1 MDSREVDPK
10 GPRDIRGLQPQM
22 QEDRFSIASMVMAR
36 VHRYKIL
43 LKKHWWVMILG
54 IILGVAAGLVYVT
67 MSPPSF
73 QSESKMV
80 MAQRMAI
87 SEKLVSD
94 EIQNFMGTQSEMLKS
109 RLVQMRAM
117 DKLIEKHPE
126 IKQEWEERLALNP
139 NAKMF
144 DFSSRDRLRN
154 QTLTLT
160 ATGEDPALVQ
170 VYLNEVMQAYLD
182 WKRELRQQTSETTF
196 ESLTN
201 QLATLDIEIQ
211 SLRDGISN
219 FRATNNV
226 VMLEQVG
233 SGRAKELGEI
243 NMELNRTRRLL
254 DALNQMTPEQIQAAV
269 MRESGTSMAAGA
281 VGGDVGTEMSSAL
294 SKPQAEYYKSL
305 QELEKLKSNRQDLSE
320 FLRDSHRKIR
330 ELDEQIAALQRV
342 VDSFRDLAMGIITSQ
357 RDALEIRVK
366 QLEVDFDK
374 MQEQASAADKMLVEF
389 SNMQEDLVRKQ
400 DMFQKLSEML
410 RTVDLSKVMSNESLN
425 IMDHASVAKSVAH
438 KKLKLLLGLLAG
450 GFLGIVALY
459 LIDLFDD
466 TFGTI
471 GEMRDQFTET
481 VLGQIP
487 EIKAF
492 QKDNDIHLLSE
503 ENPDSH
509 ALVESFRNLR
519 SSIVFSYPDGEV
531 PQTICVTS
539 SVPAE
544 GKSTVAANLAVSL
557 AAGNMKVLLVDGD
570 IRRGHLCSKFD
581 LPSTPGFVELLRQ
594 EVSAKDIIRKTE
606 IKGLD
611 MVSSGKLQKSPG
623 ELYLSPSLDVFLNE
637 MKGRYDYIVFDSAP
651 LLATDDTSNLA
662 RKVDGVLFVVRGAYT
677 SVRYARECLKR
688 LRSRGAPL
696 MGLVFNRGYV
706 SGSDSYYYYHDYYE
720 YYGAG
725 NSDGEAGSGGKKK
738 KRKRKSAK
746 AETEAVTREDISG
759 EEV

>member
-144 DFSSRDRLRN
+144 DFSSRDSLRN

-509 ALVESFRNLR
+509 ALTESISNLR
-519 SSIVFSYPDGEV
+519 SSIVFSYPEGES
-531 PQTICVTS
+531 PQVICITS

-544 GKSTVAANLAVSL
+544 GKSTVAANLAISL
-557 AAGNMKVLLVDGD
+557 ALADFRVLLVNADLRCG
-570 IRRGHLCSKFD
+570 RVCEKFEV
-581 LPSTPGFVELLRQ
+581 SSIPGFGEFLSQKTSLEKVVRSTEFSKLDVIPAGKHLRRPAELFF
-594 EVSAKDIIRKTE
+594 
-606 IKGLD
+606 
-611 MVSSGKLQKSPG
+611 
-623 ELYLSPSLDVFLNE
+623 SPSMKVFLK
-637 MKGRYDYIVFDSAP
+637 MVRARYDYIIFDSAP
-651 LLATDDTSNLA
+651 LLGVDDTSNMLA
-662 RKVDGVLFVVRGAYT
+662 HMDGVLFVVRGAYT
-677 SVRYARECLKR
+677 SARYARECLKR

-706 SGSDSYYYYHDYYE
+706 SGSDRYYYYHDYYD
-720 YYGAG
+720 YYGGG

-738 KRKRKSAK
+738 KRHRKSAK
-746 AETEAVTREDISG
+746 AESETVAREDISG
-759 EEV
+759 EET